1 MSKSWNADREEEE
14 EFLEETQPDDYT
26 NHDSILFVID
36 ASPAMLEPQD
46 NGEIPLQSALTAVRS
61 VLLSKAFGS
70 ASDSVGIL
78 LYGTR
83 VKQNDAGHEH
93 IYLLQN
99 LDSPDAPRIKEI
111 ENIAENLD
119 NFEKEYGSVSEE
131 FPLGNV
137 FWTASNIFSLSSK
150 KKGTRRIFLL
160 TNEENPHS
168 TNIGLR
174 NAAIRRAKDLWEVG
188 IRIELF
194 SMDKPGQHFNNDF
207 FYSAIIESD
216 EAMKAA
222 ESDTTFQQPLEKPR
236 SSGRLKELLQ
246 KIRRKEIKKRS
257 EFRVPFHL
265 NDEMTI
271 GVVGYALV
279 REQTRSAFQK
289 VVVTGEQIKE
299 VESVVT
305 WKCVDTDQLL
315 LPTDIKYYY
324 TIGSEPIVF
333 TKDELAEVRTFG
345 EPGIRLLGFIE
356 QKHVLPHWNIT
367 HSYFIYPNDY
377 EYNGSTR
384 TFTALL
390 RSTLKKQMAIL
401 CSFTRRT
408 NALPKLAILMPQE
421 EVLDNQDEQ
430 VRPPGFHV
438 IVMPYADDIRSVLPV
453 QGHEA
458 NDEQIDAAKAFVERL
473 SIKGRFDPLAY
484 ENPEIYLVLQRHYAG
499 LEAAALE
506 HPMEEVADKTIPRYE
521 AIHKR
526 IGKEIQAFND
536 IIGRSFEGQQSAPLE
551 AKSQHRSAA
560 DKKYD
565 VEELYSQ
572 GELQKAKQVEG
583 CLAKTTSADADAD
596 K

>member
-1 MSKSWNADREEEE
+1 MSASWNADREEEDD
-14 EFLEETQPDDYT
+14 FSEETKAEDYT

-46 NGEIPLQSALTAVRS
+46 NGEMPLQSAFRAVRS

-70 ASDSVGIL
+70 ASDSVGVL

-83 VKQNDAGHEH
+83 LKQNDAGHEH

-111 ENIAENLD
+111 ENIAENIG
-119 NFEKEYGSVSEE
+119 NFEEEYGSVSEE

-137 FWTASNIFSLSSK
+137 FWTASNIFSVSSK
-150 KKGTRRIFLL
+150 KKGTRRIFFL

-168 TNIGLR
+168 ANIGLR
-174 NAAIRRAKDLWEVG
+174 NAAIRRAKDLWE
-188 IRIELF
+188 
-194 SMDKPGQHFNNDF
+194 
-207 FYSAIIESD
+207 AIIESD
-216 EAMKAA
+216 EAMKTT
-222 ESDTTFQQPLEKPR
+222 ENDTTFQQTLEQPR

-265 NDEMTI
+265 NDELTI

-299 VESVVT
+299 VESIVT

-324 TIGSEPIVF
+324 VIGSEPIVF

-345 EPGIRLLGFIE
+345 EPGIRLLGFLD

-367 HSYFIYPNDY
+367 HSYFIYPNEY
-377 EYNGSTR
+377 EYSGSTR

-390 RSTLKKQMAIL
+390 RSTVKKQKAIL
-401 CSFTRRT
+401 CSFIRRT
-408 NALPKLAILMPQE
+408 NALPKLAILLPQE
-421 EVLDNQDEQ
+421 EVLDNQHEQ

-438 IVMPYADDIRSVLPV
+438 IVMPYADDIRPVPPV

-473 SIKGRFDPLAY
+473 SIKGRFDPLVY
-484 ENPEIYLVLQRHYAG
+484 ENPVLQRHYAG
-499 LEAAALE
+499 LQAAALE
-506 HPMEEVADKTIPRYE
+506 HPMEDVVDKTIPRYE

-526 IGKEIQAFND
+526 IGKDIQAFND
-536 IIGRSFEGQQSAPLE
+536 IIGREFDQAQSAPPE
-551 AKSQHRSAA
+551 AAKSHRRPAAA
-560 DKKYD
+560 DKSSQYE
-565 VEELYSQ
+565 VEELYKQ
-572 GELQKAKQVEG
+572 GELKKCTVAILRQWLISRGVAAKNRKADLIEQVES
-583 CLAKTTSADADAD
+583 CLAKS
-596 K
+596 